1 MVQAV
6 MELTEGRGVDVIL
19 DVDGDGLDANLN
31 ALCSDG
37 RLILLGPV
45 GETTTAHMN
54 IRKLMEKRVALHGA
68 NLRAE
73 PCSVVAEIVAGMR
86 DKLWPSLNIPGPLT
100 DPIRSSVARARRLIV
115 LTGAP

>member
-37 RLILLGPV
+37 QPRGERGERVEHTPTQTHPQTQQTQSHSGHSPGRLILLGPV
-45 GETTTAHMN
+45 GETTVCIECT
-54 IRKLMEKRVALHGA
+54 
-68 NLRAE
+68 
-73 PCSVVAEIVAGMR
+73 
-86 DKLWPSLNIPGPLT
+86 LT
-100 DPIRSSVARARRLIV
+100 RTPTHNRRRP
-115 LTGAP
+115 T